1 MWEQGDDMTR
11 FETLNYIFW
20 LKIEEDKKHD
30 WTNHVYIVGVG
41 LSRILY
47 NSVKQQER
55 KMHRC
60 GDIEEV
66 KSIHLGDELAL
77 GPWL

>member
-1 MWEQGDDMTR
+1 M
-11 FETLNYIFW
+11 
-20 LKIEEDKKHD
+20 
-30 WTNHVYIVGVG
+30 YIVGVG

-66 KSIHLGDELAL
+66 KSIHLGDELPL